1 MEPNDISE
9 LLEKAAELLPFLETP
24 KPTNTLLELEIQEY
38 FPEIDPDKNE
48 EQCPPSYV

>member
-9 LLEKAAELLPFLETP
+9 LLEKAAELLPFLKTP
-24 KPTNTLLELEIQEY
+24 EPTNTLLELEIQEY
-38 FPEIDPDKNE
+38 FPEIDPDKE